1 MSKLQEEMNRAE
13 EEGGSFDEEEE
24 MHIKKSEKVELN
36 ARRNLSKSTMLV
48 SERNQP
54 KLLDDS
60 SKGMGYS
67 SF

>member
-13 EEGGSFDEEEE
+13 EEGGSFDDEEE
-24 MHIKKSEKVELN
+24 MHMKKPEQVALN
-36 ARRNLSKSTMLV
+36 TRRNLSKSTMLV
-48 SERNQP
+48 SDRNQP

-60 SKGMGYS
+60 SQGMGYS

>member
-1 MSKLQEEMNRAE
+1 
-13 EEGGSFDEEEE
+13 